1 MGPPP
6 GAILVPMPLPT
17 GSKKSKGLKFG
28 TFSARGKKSKKGMPL
43 APPMG
48 PFMFIP
54 PHHGGGAGHPAM
66 QGPPIP
72 MAAPPAMA
80 LGMPVPIMAPPLSM
94 RRSISRMTLAADE
107 PIYMPAAVRPLSP
120 IASYQPAHFPH
131 EAYLMQQQYTTMEGG
146 ADVSTLSR
154 PSISTPKKKTSKKKL
169 QQQSMLEIQT
179 LPSGDDGEED
189 EEEEASLAGQS
200 AGIYRKGHLNE
211 RAFSYSIRQEHR
223 SRSYSSLTNF
233 PGGGDDLRS
242 PDKKERELIQMVHDL
257 DLSGDDL
264 ERSEVPLAMYP
275 HHRQPR

>member
-1 MGPPP
+1 
-6 GAILVPMPLPT
+6 
-17 GSKKSKGLKFG
+17 
-28 TFSARGKKSKKGMPL
+28 
-43 APPMG
+43 
-48 PFMFIP
+48 
-54 PHHGGGAGHPAM
+54 
-66 QGPPIP
+66 
-72 MAAPPAMA
+72 MA

-94 RRSISRMTLAADE
+94 RRSTSRMTLAAEE

-146 ADVSTLSR
+146 ADASTLSR
-154 PSISTPKKKTSKKKL
+154 PSISSAKKKTSKKKQQQL

-179 LPSGDDGEED
+179 LASGDDGEE

-233 PGGGDDLRS
+233 TGGGDDLRS

-257 DLSGDDL
+257 DLSGD
-264 ERSEVPLAMYP
+264 
-275 HHRQPR
+275 